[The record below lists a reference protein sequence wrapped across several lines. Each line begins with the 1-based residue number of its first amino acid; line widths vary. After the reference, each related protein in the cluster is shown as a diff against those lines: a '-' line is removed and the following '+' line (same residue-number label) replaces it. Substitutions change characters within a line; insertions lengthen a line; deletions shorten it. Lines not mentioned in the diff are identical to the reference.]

1 MKRPLFIKPDY
12 NFYIS
17 TAERLVEVTET
28 KDEGRRK
35 GGGGAVGIMVINLI
49 VVNLGRS
56 FKTP

>member
-28 KDEGRRK
+28 KDGGRRGWGW
-35 GGGGAVGIMVINLI
+35 GGGGGGVQVA
-49 VVNLGRS
+49 
-56 FKTP
+56 